1 MDWYFV
7 VSCMD
12 SLIPYV
18 PFRRLIL
25 CSNLHGF
32 IDSLCSLSWIGTLQL
47 SSFYWLFFI
56 FTDMD
61 SLFPYFRIV
70 VSNTYCV
77 CLSSSCAPYVA
88 SFSGLSIFDGPIRY
102 SLFHFVSWIGTLQ
115 ISFYFIDLYFIHMP
129 FMIWLFRIKA

>member
-70 VSNTYCV
+70 VSNTCCV
-77 CLSSSCAPYVA
+77 LFVFILCTLCSQFLWIVHFWWPHSVFFISLCFVDWY
-88 SFSGLSIFDGPIRY
+88 FTNIF
-102 SLFHFVSWIGTLQ
+102 LFHRFVLYSYA
-115 ISFYFIDLYFIHMP
+115 FHDLVI
-129 FMIWLFRIKA
+129 